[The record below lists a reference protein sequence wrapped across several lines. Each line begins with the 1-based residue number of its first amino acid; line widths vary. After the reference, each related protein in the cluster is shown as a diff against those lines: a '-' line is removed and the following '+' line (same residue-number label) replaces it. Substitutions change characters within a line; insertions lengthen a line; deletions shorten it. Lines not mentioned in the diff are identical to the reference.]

1 MQIEAFICHKDNI
14 AVLLHDE
21 ISGKTL
27 AIDAPD
33 GDAIARK
40 LKEKSWQL
48 DTLLITHHH
57 NDHTAGIAILREQYK
72 AMVIGPQAEQSQIQ
86 GLDQTVIN
94 GDTIYFAE
102 HEIEVIAT
110 PGHTLDSVCFYLPED
125 KLLFAGDTLFSLG
138 CGRLFEG
145 TATMMLESLRQLRHL
160 PADTQLYCGHDYTYN
175 NGRFALTIEPGNPAL
190 QKRMKTVTALHRQ
203 GRMTLPVML
212 GTEYMTNPF
221 LRWDAPQ
228 LRTSLDMVMA
238 SDEETLKHLR
248 QLKDNFS

>member
-21 ISGKTL
+21 TSGKTL

-33 GDAIARK
+33 GEAVARK
-40 LKEKSWQL
+40 LKEKGWQL

-57 NDHTAGIAILREQYK
+57 DDHTAGIAMLKEHYH
-72 AMVIGPQAEQSQIQ
+72 ATVIGPEAKRNKIS
-86 GLDQTVIN
+86 GLDQTVID

-110 PGHTLDSVCFYLPED
+110 PGHTLDSICFYLPED

-145 TATMMLESLRQLRHL
+145 TPALMFESLRQLRHL

-175 NGRFALTIEPGNPAL
+175 NGNFALTIEPNNRAL
-190 QKRMKTVTALHRQ
+190 QERMEVVSKLHQQ
-203 GRMTLPVML
+203 GRMTLPVTL
-212 GTEYMTNPF
+212 GLEYMTNPF
-221 LRWDAPQ
+221 LRWDTPQ
-228 LRTSLDMVMA
+228 LRKSLDMVMA
-238 SDEETLKHLR
+238 SDEETFKHLR